1 MLKAMRRNVKKLSPS
16 LWLVI
21 AAFII
26 AIFAVWGGGGRLG
39 VMGSEKPLVIIGQKK
54 IYAQDYIL
62 ALRRQIEALQ
72 SEFKGLDRN
81 LIEQLGL
88 TQRVLQ
94 ELIQQN
100 LLFEMAKEM
109 GIEVTEDE
117 VRERIMS
124 LPVFQR
130 DGQFVGFEE
139 YRRIL
144 EWNRMSVTEFEES
157 LKKDILLNKVG
168 LLLTANATVREE
180 EAWENYKKNNESVR
194 LEYMVLEKNK
204 INFQETPGSREIEDF
219 FNRHQARYTLPEKRQ
234 GYLVFLP
241 LSDLIKEIKINEAEI
256 EKYYEDHKEQFRE
269 PETIRVSRI
278 YLPFTPENKAAVLDQ
293 ARSLLNRLKEG
304 ADFAALAREF
314 SKDEKASQGGDW
326 GEWDWQRLDSTEQNE
341 IRKLE
346 KGQDTLVELP
356 EGVSILRVTEKKEA
370 RVRSLAEARE
380 QIKSILE
387 DQKARELG
395 TNKLKQLARIARKE
409 KSLEAA
415 ARKSGYKGESFG
427 PVKEGEAISD
437 KDQAGFISRSLFS
450 LKEKEISEVI
460 PTFEGLALVQLT
472 AITKA
477 HPATLEEVR
486 SEVEKDW
493 LEARKKELAREKLLA
508 LKPKLESNSDW
519 EKIARENN
527 LEYKTVNEHKRDQYL
542 SVVGDSQPFDQLI
555 FSQPSGTVSDPVEF
569 EGGYF
574 VFRVLEK
581 KEASREEFQKNL
593 KEEMNNLITAKRNL
607 LLSSFLA
614 RLQEEKKVRL
624 NSQEIQKINNE
635 ILARFER

>member
-194 LEYMVLEKNK
+194 LEYLVLEKNK

-581 KEASREEFQKNL
+581 KEASREEFHKNL

>member
-194 LEYMVLEKNK
+194 LEYLVLEKNK

-427 PVKEGEAISD
+427 PAKEGEAISD

>member
-39 VMGSEKPLVIIGQKK
+39 VMESEKPLVIIGQKK

-100 LLFEMAKEM
+100 LLFEMAKEL

-117 VRERIMS
+117 VRERIIS

-144 EWNRMSVTEFEES
+144 EWNRMSVAEFEES

-180 EAWENYKKNNESVR
+180 EAWENYKKNNESAR
-194 LEYMVLEKNK
+194 LEYLVLEKNK
-204 INFQETPGSREIEDF
+204 IDFKETPDSRDIEDF
-219 FNRHQARYTLPEKRQ
+219 FHRHQARYTLPEKRQ

-278 YLPFTPENKAAVLDQ
+278 YLPSTPENKEAVLDQ

-304 ADFAALAREF
+304 ADFASLAREF

-346 KGQDTLVELP
+346 KGQDTLIELP

-370 RVRSLAEARE
+370 RVRSLAEVRG
-380 QIKSILE
+380 QIKSLLE

-395 TNKLKQLARIARKE
+395 TKKLKQLARTARKE
-409 KSLEAA
+409 KNLEAA
-415 ARKSGYKGESFG
+415 AKKLGYKGESFG
-427 PVKEGEAISD
+427 PLKEGEAISD

-472 AITKA
+472 AIIKA

-493 LEARKKELAREKLLA
+493 LEAKKKELAREKLLS
-508 LKPKLESNSDW
+508 LKAKLESDSDW

-527 LEYKTVNEHKRDQYL
+527 LEYKIVNEHKRDQYL
-542 SVVGDSQPFDQLI
+542 SVVGDSEPFDQLI
-555 FSQPSGTVSDPVEF
+555 FSQPLGTASNPVEF

-574 VFRVLEK
+574 IFRVLEK
-581 KEASREEFQKNL
+581 KEASREEFQKKL
-593 KEEMNNLITAKRNL
+593 KEEMDNLITAKRNL